1 MKSIFKSVLALL
13 VSSFII
19 FSCSTSNEPI
29 DPALLNNASV
39 SIPVVSNPI
48 NPGTPVTPTPNTPAY
63 AMTAKINGQQFQANS
78 VFGGN
83 AFSPSNIWTYFPV
96 DDFVLLQG
104 RQGGPLGIPE
114 INIWLKRSDITLGT
128 FSFGRET
135 FNTTPSHFMDLNDA
149 ANPGQEY
156 TISGSLTILEVN
168 ATAKTVKGT
177 FVFTTTADLF
187 PAIPVVNFTVTE
199 GTFNYKYTD

>member
-1 MKSIFKSVLALL
+1 MKSIFKSVLTLL
-13 VSSFII
+13 VSSFMLLY
-19 FSCSTSNEPI
+19 CSTSNEPI
-29 DPALLNNASV
+29 DSALLQNLNVAT
-39 SIPVVSNPI
+39 PVVSNPT
-48 NPGTPVTPTPNTPAY
+48 NPGTPVTSTPSTPAY

-96 DDFVLLQG
+96 EDFVLLQG

-149 ANPGQEY
+149 TNPGQEY

-187 PAIPVVNFTVTE
+187 PAIPIINFTVTE
-199 GTFNYKYTD
+199 GTFNYKYSD